1 MNNLQAF
8 ITSHGIKQAEFAAS
22 IGATQSMVSRLIN
35 GAAIPSLSLAAK
47 IERATGGAVPAS
59 SWIPEADPTPT
70 DPSTPTEED
79 AA

>member
-59 SWIPEADPTPT
+59 SWIPETDPPAV
-70 DPSTPTEED
+70 PSTPTEED

>member
-8 ITSHGIKQAEFAAS
+8 ITLHGIKQAEFAAS

-59 SWIPEADPTPT
+59 SWIVEADQPPTN
-70 DPSTPTEED
+70 PSTPDED